1 LLKQA
6 IPAASRT
13 GVLFPRNT
21 SELPPYDIMEAARV
35 LGLALIDGGLDI
47 PVDAAAYRRAFAILA
62 KQRIDSLLVSVSLQN
77 LTHRYLIA
85 DLAITAKLPGM
96 FAYRENVEA
105 GGLMSYG
112 ADLTDLFQRSA
123 GYIDR
128 ILRGANP
135 AEMPFQ
141 QPTKFE
147 LAVNLQT
154 ARAL

>member
-1 LLKQA
+1 
-6 IPAASRT
+6 
-13 GVLFPRNT
+13 
-21 SELPPYDIMEAARV
+21 MEVARV
-35 LGLALIDGGLDI
+35 LGLTLIDGGPEL
-47 PVDAAAYRRAFAILA
+47 PVDAAAYRRAFTILA
-62 KQRIDSLLVSVSLQN
+62 KQGVDSLLVSAHFQN

-85 DLAITAKLPGM
+85 ELARTAKLPGM
-96 FAYRENVEA
+96 FVYRENVEA

-128 ILRGANP
+128 IFSGANP

-147 LAVNLQT
+147 LAVNLKTAVALGITVPRQLL
-154 ARAL
+154 ARADEVIE